1 MIYPKI
7 SVITPNYNG
16 AAYLEQ
22 TILSV
27 LGQNYPNLEYIIIDG
42 GSNDGSQQI
51 IEKYSDRLSYW
62 CSESDQGLY
71 HAVQKGFQRATGD
84 ILTWLNS
91 DDLFHKGALFAVAE
105 IFQLGN
111 IHWISGTPNL
121 IDEMSRSVEVDNFSR
136 WSKYR
141 FRIENK
147 FIQQEGTFWSRTL
160 WEKSGASLNLTYK
173 YAADFELWNRF
184 FRYEKLYA
192 CNFLL
197 GSFRLRGKNQVSFD
211 HWDLYQNEM
220 KTIVDEN
227 PFTGED
233 LTNLKKIEQLIRWRR
248 LIERSKLFNLQSLH
262 VRINS
267 EIAKLYNYPPM
278 IRFNRVTQSYYLHE

>member
-1 MIYPKI
+1 MNYPKI

-42 GSNDGSQQI
+42 GSQDDSKSI
-51 IEKYSDRLSYW
+51 IEKYDDRLAYW

-71 HAVQKGFQRATGD
+71 YAVQKGFERATGD

-91 DDLFHKGALFAVAE
+91 DDLFHKGALLAVAE
-105 IFQLGN
+105 IFQLGE
-111 IHWISGTPNL
+111 IHWLSGTPNL
-121 IDEMSRSVEVDNFSR
+121 IDEMGRSVEVDNFSR

-141 FRIENK
+141 FRLENK
-147 FIQQEGTFWSRTL
+147 FIQQEGTFWSRAL
-160 WEKSGASLNLTYK
+160 WEKSGASLDLSYR

-184 FRYEKLYA
+184 FNYEKLFA
-192 CNFLL
+192 CNILL

-211 HWDLYQNEM
+211 HWDLYQSEM
-220 KTIVDEN
+220 KQIVEDN
-227 PFTGED
+227 PFSRED
-233 LTNLKKIEQLIRWRR
+233 LTHLNKIKQLMRWRKLIEQ
-248 LIERSKLFNLQSLH
+248 SKLLNLQSFH
-262 VRINS
+262 IRINS
-267 EIAKLYNYPPM
+267 QISKLYDYPPV